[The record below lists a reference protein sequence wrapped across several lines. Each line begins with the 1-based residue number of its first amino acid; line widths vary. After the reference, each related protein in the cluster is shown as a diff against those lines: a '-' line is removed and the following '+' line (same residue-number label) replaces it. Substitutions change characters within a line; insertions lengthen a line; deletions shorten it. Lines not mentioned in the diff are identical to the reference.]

1 MTIASIRKD
10 LRKDESSEEEFSI
23 SDLSSLGWLIRR
35 IGELEKQIAEIE
47 EAKRQEIEEITER
60 AAFIAQP
67 FRDQILYFMEKYT
80 PQAEAFVKGQIK
92 GRKAKSIPTLW
103 GRAGFRK
110 SRAGVRITDAEDAL
124 AFAKTHKIPTKVTES
139 VLKRPLLNH
148 IEETGEVPTG
158 TEYVPSEERFYV
170 RYAPRSEDI
179 LNEPEND

>member
-1 MTIASIRKD
+1 MSIVSIRKD
-10 LRKDESSEEEFSI
+10 LRKDEAPEEEFSI
-23 SDLSSLGWLIRR
+23 SNLNALGWLIRR

-67 FRDQILYFMEKYT
+67 FRHQILYFMEKYT

-92 GRKAKSIPTLW
+92 GRKAKSVPTLW

-110 SRAGVRITDAEDAL
+110 SRAGVRITDAEEAL
-124 AFAKTHKIPTKVTES
+124 AFAKSHDIPTKVTES
-139 VLKRPLLNH
+139 ILKRPLLNH

-170 RYAPRSEDI
+170 KYAPRSEDI
-179 LNEPEND
+179 FNNDKSD